1 MAMPAVRSQA
11 SLPRRRITI
20 VLAILVA
27 LVFAGSAQAA
37 PAFVQ
42 GTSKATSGTSTTV
55 SYSSAVT
62 AGNLLVGM
70 FRAAGTTSV
79 SDSQNGVWTKAVGAS
94 DGVNSIWYRT
104 NALAGTTTVTVS
116 GSTSGP
122 IRAVIA
128 AYSGIATSA
137 ALDGTACNTGTG
149 TTATT
154 GTTASVPA
162 GELAFAGVGTFDS
175 PITVTAGA
183 GATLRNQ
190 FTGSNGTSAD
200 EDVLSTVAG
209 TQNKS
214 FTLNPGS
221 AGGWASCI
229 ATFKPPTA
237 PPPTCTQ
244 TLSPGA
250 NVGTA
255 LTGAAAGSKIC
266 LNAGTY
272 TSPSIGSSHGTAA
285 QHVTLTSTDPSSPA
299 TLNGRMAILGTA
311 SYLDFTHLKFTF
323 SGTIDDTITVAAP
336 NNTFA
341 YNDVSGG
348 STTICLN
355 PSSWNGAVPNNT
367 VIDHNLIHDCGDPAN
382 TDDRIHAQGIY
393 VYDGSNDVV
402 TNNWCWNVAAR
413 CYQVRGGT
421 GGSWRNN
428 VSDNANYGWMFGD
441 NTPTNNI
448 ASNNIVGPDIAPT
461 YRYGNTP
468 GTYDYGGAV
477 AVYMINGGTGNSFTQ
492 NCISSQNSQIY
503 DSSPGLSVTNNT
515 VANVQF
521 VNAAAHNYTVAAGS
535 PCQGFGAQGTPGP

>member
-1 MAMPAVRSQA
+1 MPAVR
-11 SLPRRRITI
+11 LRPVTF
-20 VLAILVA
+20 VLTLLVA
-27 LVFAGSAQAA
+27 LVFASNAQAA
-37 PAFVQ
+37 PVFVQ
-42 GTSKATSGTSTTV
+42 GASNSASGTSMTV
-55 SYSSAVT
+55 SYGSSVA

-79 SDSQNGVWTKAVGAS
+79 SDSRNGAWTKAVGAS
-94 DGVNSIWYRT
+94 DAVNAIWYRA
-104 NALAGTTTVTVS
+104 NAAAGATTVTAS
-116 GSTSGP
+116 GTTSGP

-137 ALDGTACNTGTG
+137 PLDGTACNTGTG

-154 GTTASVPA
+154 GSTASVAA
-162 GELAFAGVGTFDS
+162 GELAFAGIGTFNS

-183 GATLRNQ
+183 GATLRTQ
-190 FTGSNGTSAD
+190 FTGANGTSAD
-200 EDVLSTVAG
+200 EDVLSTAAG

-221 AGGWASCI
+221 AGGWAACI
-229 ATFKPPTA
+229 ATFKPTGTP
-237 PPPTCTQ
+237 PPPTCTT

-255 LTGAAAGSKIC
+255 LTSAAAGSKIC

-272 TSPSIGSSHGTAA
+272 TSPSIGSSNGTAA
-285 QHVTLTSTDPSSPA
+285 AHVTLTSTTPSSPA
-299 TLNGRMAILGTA
+299 TLNGRLALLGTA
-311 SYLDFTHLKFTF
+311 SYLDINHLKFTF
-323 SGTIDDTITVAAP
+323 SGATDDTIVISAP
-336 NNTFA
+336 NNTLA

-348 STTICLN
+348 STTICIN
-355 PSSWNGAVPNNT
+355 PTSYNGAVPNNT

-382 TDDRIHAQGIY
+382 VDDRIHAQGVYI
-393 VYDGSNDVV
+393 YDGSNSTV

-441 NTPTNNI
+441 NTPVNNT

-468 GTYDYGGAV
+468 GTYDYGGALT
-477 AVYMINGGTGNSFTQ
+477 VYMINGGTGNAFTQ

-535 PCQGFGAQGTPGP
+535 PCQGYGAQGTPGP

>member
-1 MAMPAVRSQA
+1 MPAARS
-11 SLPRRRITI
+11 L
-20 VLAILVA
+20 VLGIFVA

-37 PAFVQ
+37 PGFVQ
-42 GTSKATSGTSTTV
+42 GASNATSGTSMTV
-55 SYSSAVT
+55 SYGSTVT
-62 AGNLLVGM
+62 AGHLLVGM

-79 SDSQNGVWTKAVGAS
+79 SDSRNGAWTKAIGAS
-94 DGVNSIWYRT
+94 DGVNSIWYRA
-104 NALAGTTTVTVS
+104 NALAGSTTVTVS
-116 GSTSGP
+116 GSASGS

-154 GTTASVPA
+154 GSTASVAA
-162 GELAFAGVGTFDS
+162 GELAFAGIGTFDS

-183 GATLRNQ
+183 GAVLRSQ
-190 FTGSNGTSAD
+190 FTGANGTSAD

-209 TQNKS
+209 AQNKS

-229 ATFKPPTA
+229 ATFKTPTT
-237 PPPTCTQ
+237 PPTCTQ

-250 NVGTA
+250 DVGAA

-266 LNAGTY
+266 LNSGTY
-272 TSPSIGSSHGTAA
+272 TSPSIGTSHGTST
-285 QHVTLTSTDPSSPA
+285 QHVTLTSTSNSTPA
-299 TLNGRMAILGTA
+299 TLNGRLAVLGTA
-311 SYLDFTHLKFTF
+311 SYIDFTHLKFTF
-323 SGTIDDTITVAAP
+323 SGTTDDTVTFAAP
-336 NNTFA
+336 NDTFT

-348 STTICLN
+348 NTTICIAPN
-355 PSSWNGAVPNNT
+355 SWNGAFPDNT
-367 VIDHNLIHDCGDPAN
+367 VIDHNLVHDCGDP
-382 TDDRIHAQGIY
+382 TDASDQIHAQGVY
-393 VYDGSNDVV
+393 VSDGSNINV

-413 CYQVRGGT
+413 CYQIRGGT
-421 GGSWRNN
+421 GGSWKNN
-428 VSDNANYGWMFGD
+428 VSDNANYGFIFGD
-441 NTPTNNI
+441 LTPTNI
-448 ASNNIVGPDIAPT
+448 SATNNIVGPDIAPT
-461 YRYGNTP
+461 YRYNNTP
-468 GTYDYGGAV
+468 GLYAYGGALDV
-477 AVYMINGGTGNSFTQ
+477 FMTGGGTGDSFTL

-503 DSSPGLSVTNNT
+503 GSDPGLTVANNT

>member
-1 MAMPAVRSQA
+1 MRPVT
-11 SLPRRRITI
+11 L
-20 VLAILVA
+20 LLGILVA
-27 LVFAGSAQAA
+27 LVFASSAQAA

-42 GTSKATSGTSTTV
+42 GSSNATSGTSMTV
-55 SYSSAVT
+55 SYPSSVA
-62 AGNLLVGM
+62 AGHLLVGM

-79 SDSQNGVWTKAVGAS
+79 SDSKNGAWTKAVGAS
-94 DGVNSIWYRT
+94 DGVNAIWYKP
-104 NALAGTTTVTVS
+104 NAIAGTTTVTVS

-122 IRAVIA
+122 LRAVIA

-137 ALDGTACNTGTG
+137 PLDGTACNTGTG

-162 GELAFAGVGTFDS
+162 GELAFAGIGTFDS

-183 GATLRNQ
+183 GATLRTQ
-190 FTGSNGTSAD
+190 FTGVNGTSAD

-229 ATFKPPTA
+229 ATFKQPGAP

-255 LTGAAAGSKIC
+255 LTSAAAGSKIC

-272 TSPSIGSSHGTAA
+272 TSPSIGTSHATAT
-285 QHVTLTSTDPSSPA
+285 QHITLTSTNPASPA
-299 TLNGRMAILGTA
+299 TLDGRLALLGTA
-311 SYLDFTHLKFTF
+311 SYYDINHLKFTF
-323 SGTIDDTITVAAP
+323 SGTTDDTVTMAAP
-336 NNTFA
+336 NNTFS

-348 STTICLN
+348 STTICVN
-355 PSSWNGAVPNNT
+355 PTSYQGAVPHNT
-367 VIDHNLIHDCGDPAN
+367 VIDHNLIHDCGSPTDAN
-382 TDDRIHAQGIY
+382 DRIHAQGIY
-393 VYDGSNDVV
+393 VYDGNNDTV

-421 GGSWRNN
+421 GGTWKNN

-441 NTPTNNI
+441 NTPVNNVS
-448 ASNNIVGPDIAPT
+448 SNNIIGPDIAPT

-468 GTYDYGGAV
+468 GTYDYGGALT
-477 AVYMINGGTGNSFTQ
+477 VYMINGGTGNSFTL

-535 PCQGFGAQGTPGP
+535 PCQGYGAQGTPGP